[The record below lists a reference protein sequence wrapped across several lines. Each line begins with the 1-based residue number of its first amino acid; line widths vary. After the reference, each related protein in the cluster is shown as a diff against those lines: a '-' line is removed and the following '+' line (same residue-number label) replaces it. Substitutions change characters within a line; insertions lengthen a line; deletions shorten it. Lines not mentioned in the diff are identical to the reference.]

1 LHSLRSKLCILA
13 ILLVGI
19 TQSGTLI
26 TTAILTENNAS
37 RQAQTNLSIG
47 EALFNELMRGRT
59 RSQVKMMTAIADTMS
74 TQPGSIRTG
83 AANHETWL
91 AAESAR
97 IGAGFSL
104 LLNHN
109 GGVIATSDDTVSEA
123 YPSLVS
129 RAGEDDIARSVII
142 LGGRFFEM
150 VTVPVSGTTPKR
162 WLSAGFEV
170 DATLI
175 DLFHDRIGLDIA
187 IIGRIGNEQ
196 QVIASS
202 VDFDTISY
210 VDSDSNDEIDAI
222 TTGPDGAES
231 TTARIGGE
239 YFLIR
244 SRPFLNDTRDIV
256 VLLKAPLNLAIAPY
270 RTMQFMVLVIGV
282 LALAIAMVAAGRLSS
297 GIRTSLEYIQTAVR
311 RISAG
316 DYSTPISA
324 HGNKEFAGLTEAFND
339 MQNQIAEREDR
350 VVHES
355 RFDRLTGLPNRFLA
369 LQSLNQSIAKLRSM
383 DGEIS
388 IMIVSLSGCSESR
401 ASFGQAIG
409 DKLVLGAVDR
419 LRSAV
424 PSATGLARLDGDEFL
439 LTMESTDAASA
450 WTTAENIVPMLAA
463 GLSNGGINISA
474 STHVGISTFPHDG
487 DDAEKLLLHAAIAC
501 HEARKMPGHIAAYR
515 TGTEEQ
521 YARHLEILG
530 GLHRAVQENELKLY
544 LQPKV
549 NLTDGSACGA
559 EALTRWDHPK
569 FGFLSPQE
577 FIAIAEQSG
586 NIALITDWV
595 LRAAV
600 SACRLWTE
608 EGIDLPVSVNLSG
621 HDIVNPDL
629 PRMIID
635 ILREHDLDPAY
646 LMLEISEQALCHDFD
661 LATVT
666 LQSLRDLGIRI
677 SVDNFGTG
685 HTSMAHIRNLPVD
698 ELKIDRSFV
707 TELPD
712 NRKDVAIVRA
722 TIELAHSLGIEV
734 LAEGVESR
742 PAMRWL
748 ANMGCERAQGFLI
761 SRPMPAETFSQWVA
775 HYSEDRTAYVSVIE
789 AINP

>member
-1 LHSLRSKLCILA
+1 
-13 ILLVGI
+13 
-19 TQSGTLI
+19 
-26 TTAILTENNAS
+26 
-37 RQAQTNLSIG
+37 
-47 EALFNELMRGRT
+47 
-59 RSQVKMMTAIADTMS
+59 
-74 TQPGSIRTG
+74 
-83 AANHETWL
+83 
-91 AAESAR
+91 
-97 IGAGFSL
+97 
-104 LLNHN
+104 
-109 GGVIATSDDTVSEA
+109 
-123 YPSLVS
+123 
-129 RAGEDDIARSVII
+129 
-142 LGGRFFEM
+142 M

-162 WLSAGFEV
+162 WLSAGFEI

-202 VDFDTISY
+202 VDIDTI
-210 VDSDSNDEIDAI
+210 NDGDGDGDGDALI
-222 TTGPDGAES
+222 TGPDVAES

-239 YFLIR
+239 HFLIR
-244 SRPFLNDTRDIV
+244 SRPFINDTHDIV
-256 VLLKAPLNLAIAPY
+256 VLLKAPLNQAITPY
-270 RTMQFMVLVIGV
+270 RTVQFMVLIIGA
-282 LALAIAMVAAGRLSS
+282 LALIIAMVAAGRLSRS
-297 GIRTSLEYIQTAVR
+297 IRAPLENIQTAVR

-316 DYSTPISA
+316 DYSTPVGT
-324 HGNKEFAGLTEAFND
+324 HVNKEFAGLTVALND
-339 MQNQIAEREDR
+339 MQKQIAEREDR
-350 VVHES
+350 VVHKS
-355 RFDRLTGLPNRFLA
+355 RFDRLTDLPNRFLA
-369 LQSLNQSIAKLRSM
+369 VQSLNQSIDKLRSM

-388 IMIVSLSGCSESR
+388 VMVVSLSGCSDSR
-401 ASFGQAIG
+401 ESFGQAIG
-409 DKLVLGAVDR
+409 DELILGAVDR
-419 LRSAV
+419 LRLAV
-424 PSATGLARLDGDEFL
+424 PPDTDLGRLDGDEFL

-450 WTTAENIVPMLAA
+450 WTTAENIVHMLAA
-463 GLSNGGINISA
+463 GLSNGGFNISA

-501 HEARKMPGHIAAYR
+501 HEARKMPEHIAAYR

-530 GLHRAVQENELKLY
+530 DLRRAVQENELKLY

-549 NLTDGSACGA
+549 NLADGSTCGA

-577 FIAIAEQSG
+577 FVAIAEQAG
-586 NIALITDWV
+586 NVALITDWV

-600 SACRLWTE
+600 SACRLWIE

-629 PRMIID
+629 PRMIIE
-635 ILREHDLDPAY
+635 ILREYDLDPAY
-646 LMLEISEQALCHDFD
+646 LMLEISEQALCHDFN

-666 LQSLRDLGIRI
+666 LQCLRDLGIRI
-677 SVDNFGTG
+677 SIDNFGTG

-761 SRPMPAETFSQWVA
+761 SRPMPAETFRQWVA
-775 HYSEDRTAYVSVIE
+775 HYSEDCTAYVSVIE
-789 AINP
+789 AISP

>member
-1 LHSLRSKLCILA
+1 LHSLRSKLFMLA

-26 TTAILTENNAS
+26 TTAILTENNAT
-37 RQAQTNLSIG
+37 RQAQTTLSIG

-59 RSQVKMMTAIADTMS
+59 RSQVKMMRAIADTLS
-74 TQPGSIRTG
+74 TQPRSMRTG
-83 AANHETWL
+83 ATDHETWL
-91 AAESAR
+91 AAESDP
-97 IGAGFSL
+97 IGASFSL
-104 LLNHN
+104 LLDHN
-109 GGVIATSDDTVSEA
+109 GGVIATSDDTVSAA
-123 YPSLVS
+123 YPDLVS
-129 RAGEDDIARSVII
+129 RADEDDIARSAII

-162 WLSAGFEV
+162 WLSAGFEI

-202 VDFDTISY
+202 VDRDTISEA
-210 VDSDSNDEIDAI
+210 EIDAL
-222 TTGPDGAES
+222 TTGPDVPES

-239 YFLIR
+239 HFLIR
-244 SRPFLNDTRDIV
+244 SRPFINDTRDIV
-256 VLLKAPLNLAIAPY
+256 VLLKAPLNQAIAPY
-270 RTMQFMVLVIGV
+270 NTMQFMVLIIGA
-282 LALAIAMVAAGRLSS
+282 LALVIAMVAAGRLSR
-297 GIRTSLEYIQTAVR
+297 GIRAPLQYIQAAVR

-316 DYSTPISA
+316 DYSTPVDA
-324 HGNKEFAGLTEAFND
+324 HGDKEFAGLTAAIND

-369 LQSLNQSIAKLRSM
+369 VQSLNQSIGKLRSM

-388 IMIVSLSGCSESR
+388 IMIVSFSGCSESR

-409 DKLVLGAVDR
+409 DELILGAVDK

-424 PSATGLARLDGDEFL
+424 PSDTDLAWLDGDEFL

-450 WTTAENIVPMLAA
+450 WTTAENIVHMLAT
-463 GLSNGGINISA
+463 GLSNGGFNISA

-501 HEARKMPGHIAAYR
+501 HEARKMPEHIAAYR
-515 TGTEEQ
+515 TGTEEK
-521 YARHLEILG
+521 YTRHLEILG
-530 GLHRAVQENELKLY
+530 DMRRAVQENELKLY

-549 NLTDGSACGA
+549 NLADGSTCGA

-577 FIAIAEQSG
+577 FVAIAEQSG
-586 NIALITDWV
+586 NVALITDWV

-600 SACRLWTE
+600 SACRLWIE

-621 HDIVNPDL
+621 QDIVNPDL

-635 ILREHDLDPAY
+635 ILSEHELDPSY

-666 LQSLRDLGIRI
+666 LQCLRDLGIKI

-761 SRPMPAETFSQWVA
+761 SRPMPAETFSQWAA